1 MDDIRYLGKLDYRI
15 DNVNFINVTRNENFT
30 FEFKKGKKNYSLIYV
45 QNGELDYFFKNSEKS
60 IHITKGDMLF
70 VPKKMPYKTTYLSD
84 NTQIKIIA
92 FDCSFQH
99 QDTLYKAPF
108 LKKSSEISS
117 VFNQCSALS
126 GRNSLF
132 LFSKVYELLYILQKF
147 DTPKD
152 KKHQKILPAVDE
164 IRKNFT
170 QNNPISYYAN
180 LCDMSESNF
189 RKLFKEYTGFSPIE
203 FRNRIR
209 IAEVRKLT
217 DSGEYSISEAAYMVG
232 FNNMSFFYETYNK
245 HKKEL

>member
-15 DNVNFINVTRNENFT
+15 GNVSFINVTRNANFT

-45 QNGELDYFFKNSEKS
+45 QNGELDYVFKNFEES
-60 IHITKGDMLF
+60 IHISKGDMLF
-70 VPKKMPYKTTYLSD
+70 VPKKLPYKTTYLSD
-84 NTQIKIIA
+84 NTQIKIIG
-92 FDCSFQH
+92 FDCSFQS
-99 QDTLYKAPF
+99 QDNLYKAPF

-152 KKHQKILPAVDE
+152 KKHEKILPAVDE
-164 IRKNFT
+164 IRKNFSH
-170 QNNPISYYAN
+170 NNPILYYAD

-209 IAEVRKLT
+209 IAEVKKLT